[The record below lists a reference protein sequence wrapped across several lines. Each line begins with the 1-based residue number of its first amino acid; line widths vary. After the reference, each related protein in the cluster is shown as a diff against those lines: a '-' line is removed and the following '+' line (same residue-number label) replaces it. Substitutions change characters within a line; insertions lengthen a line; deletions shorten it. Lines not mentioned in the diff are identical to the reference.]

1 MSKLTAKRPLTFL
14 ISIIFVFAG
23 TGCKKEGES
32 SAQAREYHRSPA
44 VAGQFYPK
52 DKQKLEEMVQG
63 FLDNAKE
70 VEIPYGKLQ
79 AIVVPHAGLI
89 YSGQVAAY
97 AYSLLRNKRIE
108 TVIMVGPSHYVRLPG
123 ASVFAKGEFETPL
136 GNVPIDSEL
145 AQAIM
150 KQDPDLFSFNPQDQ
164 AREHSLEVQL
174 PFLQVV
180 LPNISIVP
188 IMMGAQDSAT
198 VRKVAKALT
207 EVLEETDKRVLLLA
221 STDWSHYHPRSE
233 ARRLDEEGINTV
245 TMLNPAKLLYKLRY
259 KKTEACGGGPV
270 AAVLMTAL
278 KLGTDWAK
286 VVRYGDS
293 GDVSGDVSAVVGYAS
308 IAIGTTKEIDVPLNV
323 EKPQSKLSTKERQR
337 LLEIARSSIDGF
349 LRHGE
354 EPSFDVSERKLTELG
369 AAFVT
374 LEKNGRLRGCIGYTT
389 PERPLYQTV
398 SECAIMAATQ
408 DRRFPRLTQDEL
420 QEIQIEISVLSPFK
434 KVDSIDEI
442 VVGLHGLYIKKDGH
456 RGLLL
461 PQVATDWKWNRREFL
476 ENVCRKSGLPIDA
489 WKEDAEIYVFSAEIF
504 REGEE

>member
-1 MSKLTAKRPLTFL
+1 MWKLTAKRPLTFL

-23 TGCKKEGES
+23 AGCKKEGES

-70 VEIPYGKLQ
+70 AEIPYGKLQ

-97 AYSLLRNKRIE
+97 AYSLLRDKRIE

-145 AQAIM
+145 AQALM
-150 KQDPDLFSFNPQDQ
+150 KQDRELFSFNPEDQ

-180 LPNISIVP
+180 LPNTSIVP
-188 IMMGAQDSAT
+188 IMMGPQDSAT
-198 VRKVAKALT
+198 VRRVADAITKVLQ
-207 EVLEETDKRVLLLA
+207 ESDKRVLLLA

-278 KLGTDWAK
+278 KLGADWAR
-286 VVRYGDS
+286 VLRYGDS
-293 GDVSGDVSAVVGYAS
+293 GDVSGDISAVVGYAS
-308 IAIGTTKEIDVPLNV
+308 IAIGTAKEIDVPLSV
-323 EKPQSKLSTKERQR
+323 EKPQRKLSAKERRR

-442 VVGLHGLYIKKDGH
+442 VVGLQGLYLKKGER

-489 WKEDAEIYVFSAEIF
+489 WKEGADIYVFSAEVF
-504 REGEE
+504 GEGEE

>member
-1 MSKLTAKRPLTFL
+1 MSTLITRRSLAFF
-14 ISIIFVFAG
+14 ISILLLFA
-23 TGCKKEGES
+23 TTNCKKGGES
-32 SAQAREYHRSPA
+32 SAQAGEYHRSPA
-44 VAGQFYPK
+44 VAGQFYPN
-52 DKQKLEEMVQG
+52 DGQKLEEMVRG

-97 AYSLLRNKRIE
+97 AYSLLRNKRVE

-123 ASVFAKGEFETPL
+123 ASVYAKGEFETPL
-136 GNVPIDSEL
+136 GNVPVDSEL
-145 AQAIM
+145 AQAII
-150 KQDPDLFSFNPQDQ
+150 KQDRELFSFNPRDQ

-180 LPNISIVP
+180 LPDCSIVP
-188 IMMGAQDSAT
+188 IMMGPQDSAT
-198 VRKVAKALT
+198 VRRVADAITKVLQ
-207 EVLEETDKRVLLLA
+207 ESDKRVLLLA
-221 STDWSHYHPRSE
+221 STDWSHHHPRAE
-233 ARRLDEEGINTV
+233 ARRLDEEGIATI

-293 GDVSGDVSAVVGYAS
+293 GDVSGDISAVVGYAS

-323 EKPQSKLSTKERQR
+323 EKPQSELSTKERRR
-337 LLEIARSSIDGF
+337 LLEIARTSIDGF

-442 VVGLHGLYIKKDGH
+442 VVGLHGLYLKKGER

>member
-1 MSKLTAKRPLTFL
+1 
-14 ISIIFVFAG
+14 
-23 TGCKKEGES
+23 
-32 SAQAREYHRSPA
+32 
-44 VAGQFYPK
+44 
-52 DKQKLEEMVQG
+52 KLEEMVRG

-70 VEIPYGKLQ
+70 VEIPYGKLR

-150 KQDPDLFSFNPQDQ
+150 KQDRELFSFNPQDQ

-180 LPNISIVP
+180 LPNTSIVP

-198 VRKVAKALT
+198 VRRVADTITKVLQ
-207 EVLEETDKRVLLLA
+207 ESDKRVLLLA
-221 STDWSHYHPRSE
+221 SSDWSHYHPREE
-233 ARRLDEEGINTV
+233 ARRLDMEGIATV
-245 TMLNPAKLLYKLRY
+245 TMLNPEKLLYKLRY
-259 KKTEACGGGPV
+259 KKAEACGGRPV

-293 GDVSGDVSAVVGYAS
+293 GDVSGDISAVVGYAS
-308 IAIGTTKEIDVPLNV
+308 IAIGTTKEIDVPLNA
-323 EKPQSKLSTKERQR
+323 KRPQSRLSTKERRR
-337 LLEIARSSIDGF
+337 LLEIARSSIEGF
-349 LRHGE
+349 LRLGE

-374 LEKNGRLRGCIGYTT
+374 LEKNGRLRGCIGYTM
-389 PERPLYQTV
+389 PERPLYQSV

-408 DRRFPRLTQDEL
+408 DPRFPRLTLDEL

-442 VVGLHGLYIKKDGH
+442 VVGLHGLYIRKGER

-476 ENVCRKSGLPIDA
+476 ENVCRKSRLPIDG
-489 WKEDAEIYVFSAEIF
+489 WKEGAEIYVFSAEVF